1 MTRNKFTRPLRR
13 SGGFTLIEAMIGSV
27 ILGVG
32 LLTLSAMHSIAFS
45 RNVDAHEMTRVT
57 NVLADIL
64 ERMQFN
70 RRNVAAYNGIDTST
84 ICAQDPALQLQAR
97 GDCLQWQSLIQTSG
111 LPAAR
116 GQVTVTAT
124 GPTIPQLGMNN
135 ITVRL
140 DWNGGQII
148 GATKATRA
156 RTITQSTIIA
166 PE

>member
-1 MTRNKFTRPLRR
+1 MIRNTFSRLLRSR
-13 SGGFTLIEAMIGSV
+13 GGFTLIEAMIGSV

-45 RNVDAHEMTRVT
+45 RNVDAHEMARVT
-57 NVLADIL
+57 NVVADIV

-84 ICAQDPALQLQAR
+84 NCAQDPTLQLQAR

-111 LPAAR
+111 LTAAR
-116 GQVTVTAT
+116 GRVTVTAT
-124 GPTIPQLGMNN
+124 GPTNPQLGMNS

-140 DWNGGQII
+140 DWNGGQIV
-148 GATKATRA
+148 GATKTMRT
-156 RTITQSTIIA
+156 RTITESTIIA